1 VLNGATGGLFAYG
14 MTWIAIPAVVGGVT
28 MWAIGDAKFVTTTE
42 GDTTTTE
49 VENAS
54 GFHISN
60 KSRKTTIK
68 QTAIDGVDMN
78 ALSEEE
84 RQLIDKAFDIVD
96 KHRQAKWNDTTVR
109 EQELIDDEALTD
121 LSQAYKEEA

>member
-1 VLNGATGGLFAYG
+1 
-14 MTWIAIPAVVGGVT
+14 VT
-28 MWAIGDAKFVTTTE
+28 KE

-54 GFHISN
+54 GLTIMN
-60 KSRKTTIK
+60 KTRKTTTTKKTTIK

-78 ALSEEE
+78 
-84 RQLIDKAFDIVD
+84 
-96 KHRQAKWNDTTVR
+96 
-109 EQELIDDEALTD
+109 D